1 MQEISFLP
9 NFFFEEGKLFEDST
23 WEKEKIVFAMYEDE
37 EKGNFYNAMNQ
48 TWMKS
53 IYRQASNGDMH
64 DSLPKIIYKV
74 GNMK

>member
-1 MQEISFLP
+1 
-9 NFFFEEGKLFEDST
+9 
-23 WEKEKIVFAMYEDE
+23 MYEDE

-64 DSLPKIIYKV
+64 NSLPKILYKV